1 MMNSFTYLK
10 SAQTKIINELGQ
22 SMKKKCDFILY
33 LWMHESYQNCCK
45 IFFRY
50 KKHMNTICNKEPI
63 YVYTDIY
70 RMASKKQAFEVI
82 TVENYK
88 PKAYST

>member
-1 MMNSFTYLK
+1 
-10 SAQTKIINELGQ
+10 
-22 SMKKKCDFILY
+22 
-33 LWMHESYQNCCK
+33 
-45 IFFRY
+45 
-50 KKHMNTICNKEPI
+50 MNTICNKEPI